1 MKKLLLGLVLVLGL
15 VTAAP
20 ASALVTSYN
29 EPAYTKATTENKNW
43 FSWLRTPGVGST
55 VYFHCVAVYK
65 NGILDESYDVAQ
77 GTNCTPDLV
86 GQSANTW
93 YSPGNGVTPLTDGAF
108 YETCVLDFRW
118 NSEIWQSGPTDCGET
133 RIDRNKPG
141 VTVYVNGTDT
151 YTNNPNLT
159 FRIDYGDATSPPWPA
174 NYRCFGTAPCGTVNY
189 DPNCSVAVA
198 GTNTFICSGNASAS
212 PDGPL
217 YFCALAADSAI
228 PDVNGTNAFFGANSS
243 NANLSDVGCG
253 SITLDRVA
261 PAVTAGSDATTVK
274 SGQLVSFSAGATDGM
289 SGLSGP
295 FTWTFGDNTA
305 GATGAN
311 VTHTYTQTGTFV
323 ASAVTHD
330 GAGNTGTATRTIT
343 VEPGGGTT
351 TGGTTTGG
359 TTSGGGTFGGPTT
372 ATGITKQPGVGA
384 TQTQSV
390 GDSLDVI
397 APKKFALK
405 KGRRTLPVALTID
418 RPGKATLAL
427 VKGGKVVARAAATFT
442 LAGTFGLKMKLP
454 KKLKAGKYKL
464 KISFTPAGTTKAA
477 TKSLPLKITGK
488 ASASAAAAAVRPR
501 VRGGA
506 PYEPEPVQRSG
517 IPQTDLG

>member
-15 VTAAP
+15 VSAAP

-29 EPAYTKATTENKNW
+29 EPVYTKATTENKNW
-43 FSWLRTPGVGST
+43 FSWTRTPGVGST

-65 NGILDESYDVAQ
+65 NGILDESYDVAL

-118 NSEIWQSGPTDCGET
+118 NGAIWQSGPSACGAT

-159 FRIDYGDATSPPWPA
+159 FRIDYADATSPPWPA
-174 NYRCFGTAPCGTVNY
+174 NYRCFNAGAACSNVVY
-189 DPNCSVAVA
+189 DPSCSVPVA
-198 GTNTFICSGNASAS
+198 NTFTFICSGNASSS

-217 YFCALAADSAI
+217 VFCALAADSAI
-228 PDVNGTNAFFGANSS
+228 PDVNGTNAFAGANSS

-253 SITLDRVA
+253 SIILDRVA

-295 FTWTFGDNTA
+295 FAWSFGDNTA
-305 GATGAN
+305 GASGAN

-330 GAGNTGTATRTIT
+330 GAGNTGTGTRTIT

-359 TTSGGGTFGGPTT
+359 TATGGGTLGGPTT
-372 ATGITKQPGVGA
+372 ASGIDKLPGVNA
-384 TQTQSV
+384 TQAQSV
-390 GDSLDVI
+390 GSLGVI
-397 APKKFALK
+397 APKRFALK
-405 KGRRTLPVALTID
+405 KGRRTLPVALTTD

-427 VKGGKVVARAAATFT
+427 LKGSRVVSRAAATFT

-464 KISFTPAGTTKAA
+464 KISFTPAGASKAVSR
-477 TKSLPLKITGK
+477 TLPLKITGR
-488 ASASAAAAAVRPR
+488 ASASSAAAPVPLRLE
-501 VRGGA
+501 GGA
-506 PYEPEPVQRSG
+506 PYDPQPVQRRG
-517 IPQTDLG
+517 IPRTDLG